1 MRDYFCLNE
10 AVLGNDFVSSKNA
23 YAVSAERKAS
33 GKERLSFVNLNKS
46 LAFDS
51 EYKNEVMGVV
61 AAELKYMLRCY
72 KVTKKD
78 LVLVVGVG
86 NEGMTA
92 DALGGRTL
100 KYLDITE
107 HLKKAG
113 VKSASRGRLC
123 GIRGGVAGVTG
134 INSFDVVKGVVDRI
148 KPASVIAVD
157 TLSAGRASRLMR
169 VIQISDGGLVPGSGV
184 GNAKRELSEKS
195 LGVPVIAVGVPL
207 VIQALNIWA
216 EGADGKRLN
225 KATEEIL
232 SDLVVTVKEID
243 LAVEDFSEVI
253 GEAINLAVHGTS

>member
-1 MRDYFCLNE
+1 MRDYFDLFE
-10 AVLGNDFVSSKNA
+10 GALETLRTGALAETGV
-23 YAVSAERKAS
+23 YAERKKQ
-33 GKERLSFVNLNKS
+33 GTENLSFVRLVRD

-51 EYKNEVMGVV
+51 DYKRETATVLQT
-61 AAELKYMLRCY
+61 ELKRMLRRF

-107 HLKKAG
+107 HLNAAG
-113 VKSASRGRLC
+113 VKAKSRGRLC
-123 GIRGGVAGVTG
+123 GIRGGVSGVTG

-148 KPASVIAVD
+148 KPAAVIAVD
-157 TLSAGRASRLMR
+157 TLAAGRASRLMR
-169 VIQISDGGLVPGSGV
+169 VIQLSDGGLVPGSGV
-184 GNAKRELSEKS
+184 GNSKKELSAKS

-207 VIQALNIWA
+207 VIRAMNIWA
-216 EGADGKRLN
+216 EGADKKRMSRE
-225 KATEEIL
+225 TEEML
-232 SDLVVTVKEID
+232 GDLVVTVKEID

-253 GEAINLAVHGTS
+253 GDAVNGAVHGTI

>member
-10 AVLGNDFVSSKNA
+10 AVLGTDFSSAKNA
-23 YAVSAERKAS
+23 YAVAKERKTS
-33 GKERLSFVNLNKS
+33 EKERLSFVYLNKS

-51 EYKNEVMGVV
+51 DYKKEVTDVV
-61 AAELKYMLRCY
+61 AEELRYMLRCH

-92 DALGGRTL
+92 DALGGRAL

-134 INSFDVVKGVVDRI
+134 INSFDVVKGVTDRI
-148 KPASVIAVD
+148 KPAAVIAVD

-216 EGADGKRLN
+216 EGADEKKLSP
-225 KATEEIL
+225 TISEVL

-253 GEAINLAVHGTS
+253 GEAINIAVHGTI